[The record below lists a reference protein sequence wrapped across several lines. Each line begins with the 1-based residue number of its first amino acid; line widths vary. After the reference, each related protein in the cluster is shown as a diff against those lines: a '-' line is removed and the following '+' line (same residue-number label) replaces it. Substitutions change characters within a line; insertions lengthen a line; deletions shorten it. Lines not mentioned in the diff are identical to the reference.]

1 MPHEHADPD
10 RIHAEDLVLDIGKG
24 VGALV
29 IYTPVELR
37 EQEIEVSREGES
49 KRVHTQVHERVVNG
63 RTMFAG
69 VFPDLAAG
77 RYVIWTDVPRPVNE
91 VTITAGEVAE
101 VDWR

>member
-1 MPHEHADPD
+1 MPHEHGQPD
-10 RIHAEDLVLDIGKG
+10 RIHAEDLVLDIGG
-24 VGALV
+24 EIGALV

-37 EQEIEVSREGES
+37 ELEIEISRAGES

-63 RTMFAG
+63 RTLFAG

-77 RYVIWTDVPRPVNE
+77 
-91 VTITAGEVAE
+91 EVAE